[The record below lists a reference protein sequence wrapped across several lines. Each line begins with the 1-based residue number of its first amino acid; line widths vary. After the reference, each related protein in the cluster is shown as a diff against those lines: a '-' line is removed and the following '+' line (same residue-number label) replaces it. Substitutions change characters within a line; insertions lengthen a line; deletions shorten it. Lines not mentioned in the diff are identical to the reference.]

1 MRELFAEYGRCA
13 YLRRCMGI
21 AEKVATP
28 NNTLVDW
35 PLCDV
40 TSVSFVCAAMA
51 RSRLGGALAG
61 LFSVFSFYYG
71 ISWLGLSVA
80 LYPIWILVAF
90 VVRYFHTHRAF
101 AFNSTPCSLNTG
113 GMERFGCNLSQRRRG
128 KGCGGAR
135 WFRSHH
141 PSSHCLDRWKLHC
154 PFGVA
159 WLWSCKVLL
168 RPEIFQFF
176 FVYLSPPLQD
186 NIFQWLFNAC
196 VGRACPGWSVVGCV
210 GTLDNGICLERNTRS
225 ALRSQTHHKRVQTAH
240 PLTFD

>member
-1 MRELFAEYGRCA
+1 MCLSPEMYGHSGKSRHPKQHTCRLTVVRRDFCI
-13 YLRRCMGI
+13 LRLCSNGTQSPRWCFGR
-21 AEKVATP
+21 
-28 NNTLVDW
+28 TL
-35 PLCDV
+35 LCV
-40 TSVSFVCAAMA
+40 Q
-51 RSRLGGALAG
+51 LLLWNILAG
-61 LFSVFSFYYG
+61 PFRCPLSNLD
-71 ISWLGLSVA
+71 LGC
-80 LYPIWILVAF
+80 ICGEILPYSPRF
-90 VVRYFHTHRAF
+90 CIY
-101 AFNSTPCSLNTG
+101 STPCSLNTG

-141 PSSHCLDRWKLHC
+141 PSSRRLVRWKLHC